1 MKKII
6 AVMLSM
12 VLLLCIFSG
21 CEKPDEK
28 LTTVR
33 VNEVTHSI
41 FYAPQYVAMELGFFE
56 DEGLDIELT
65 NGGGSNVSMT
75 AIVSGQA
82 DIGLV
87 GPETVVFVYN
97 QGREDYPVVFG
108 QLTKRDG
115 SFLFGRDDEPFDFKD
130 LEGTEIIAGRKGGM
144 PAMSLEYVLNQHG
157 LYNGKNVTLNYD
169 IAFPMMA
176 GAFESGQ
183 GDYTTLFEPVAST
196 FENAGKG
203 YRKTSIGKEGGE
215 VPFTCFVA
223 TKEYIAENEEIVESY
238 LRALYKAIAYMN
250 ENIDDLTVIAEAV
263 QPQFDG
269 TSVEDIVNTLKSYLE
284 IDAWCTNMSMTED
297 SFDRLQDIMVNAGVL
312 EDLADYDK
320 LVDNTLAKK
329 IHTEILG

>member
-6 AVMLSM
+6 ALSLSL
-12 VLLLCIFSG
+12 VLLICTMAG
-21 CEKPDEK
+21 CGPADTT

-41 FYAPQYVAMELGFFE
+41 FYAPQYVAMEMGFFE
-56 DEGLDIELT
+56 EEGLDVELT

-87 GPETVVFVYN
+87 GPETAVFVYN
-97 QGREDYPVVFG
+97 QGREDYPVVFA

-115 SFLFGRDDEPFDFKD
+115 SFLFGRDDKPFDFAD
-130 LEGTEIIAGRKGGM
+130 LVGTEIIAGRKGGM

-157 LYNGKNVTLNYD
+157 LYNGDNITLNYD
-169 IAFPMMA
+169 IAFNMMA

-183 GDYTTLFEPVAST
+183 GDYVTFFEPTAST
-196 FENAGKG
+196 FENQGKG
-203 YRKTSIGKEGGE
+203 YRKTSIGAEGGE

-223 TKEYIAENEEIVESY
+223 TKEYIAENEEVIEAY
-238 LRALYKAIAYMN
+238 LRGLYKAIDYMK
-250 ENIDDLTVIAEAV
+250 ENADDLTVIAKAIA
-263 QPQFDG
+263 PQFDG
-269 TSVEDIVNTLKSYLE
+269 TSVEDIENTLSSYLA
-284 IDAWCTNMSMTED
+284 IDAWMTSLSMTED
-297 SFDRLQDIMVNAGVL
+297 SFDRLQDIMVNADVL

-320 LVDNTLAKK
+320 LVNNTYAEKVYE
-329 IHTEILG
+329 EIFG

>member
-6 AVMLSM
+6 AIMLSM
-12 VLLLCIFSG
+12 VLLLCTFTG
-21 CEKPDEK
+21 CKQTEDE

-41 FYAPQYVAMELGFFE
+41 FYAPQYVAMEMGFFE
-56 DEGLDIELT
+56 DEGLNIELT

-115 SFLFGRDDEPFDFKD
+115 SFLFGRDDKAFDFKD

-157 LYNGKNVTLNYD
+157 LYNGKNITLNYD
-169 IAFPMMA
+169 VAFPMMA
-176 GAFESGQ
+176 GAFEGGQ
-183 GDYTTLFEPVAST
+183 GDYVTLFEPVAST

-223 TKEYIAENEEIVESY
+223 TKEYIADNEEVIESY
-238 LRALYKAIAYMN
+238 LRALYKAIKYMK
-250 ENIDDLTVIAEAV
+250 ENDLTVIAESLK
-263 QPQFDG
+263 PQFDG
-269 TSVEDIVNTLKSYLE
+269 TTVEEIENTLSSYLD
-284 IDAWCTNMSMTED
+284 IDAWMTDMSMTED

-312 EDLADYDK
+312 KDLADYDK
-320 LVDNTLAKK
+320 LVDNTYAEK
-329 IHTEILG
+329 IYTEILG